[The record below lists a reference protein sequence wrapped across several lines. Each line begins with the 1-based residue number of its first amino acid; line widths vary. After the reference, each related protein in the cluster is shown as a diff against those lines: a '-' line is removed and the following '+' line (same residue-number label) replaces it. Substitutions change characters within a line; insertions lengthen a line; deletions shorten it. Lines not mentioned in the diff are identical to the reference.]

1 MRRSFFAAVL
11 VAFFTLPFSAA
22 AQNRVALL
30 TDINGTVEV
39 SRAGSQTFA
48 PAEWGTQLFE
58 GDRIR
63 TAENARTALLF
74 ANGNMLSLEGNA
86 SMTVSASSIAS
97 PALSG
102 PVRELDGELLAVAS
116 DVMLHRAGEG
126 EIAVLGGL
134 RNAPS
139 SEALQAVYPVN
150 TLIARVAPTFS
161 WTAVDGFDV
170 YTVKV
175 QSAGSTVWSGT
186 TDEAQLAYPASAPA
200 LQPGV
205 TYYWQV
211 EAEDMLDI
219 VSSPLYSFE
228 IADEET
234 AASVE
239 ANQTRIRTMFDGQ
252 TDSSEFWYVLGT
264 YYAGQD
270 LLGDAVLAFNRIAA
284 QHPQSASV
292 HRILGGLYSQTGQKD
307 AAIHALQKAV
317 TLSQKD

>member
-1 MRRSFFAAVL
+1 MRHFLFATLLVAVL
-11 VAFFTLPFSAA
+11 ALPSTSA

-39 SRAGSQTFA
+39 ARAGSQSFA

-139 SEALQAVYPVN
+139 SEALQAAYPVN
-150 TLIARVAPTFS
+150 TLIANAAPTFS
-161 WTAVDGFDV
+161 WTAVEGFER

-175 QSAGSTVWSGT
+175 QSAGATIWSGT
-186 TDEAQLAYPASAPA
+186 SDASELQYPADAPA
-200 LQPGV
+200 LQAGI

-211 EAEDMLDI
+211 EAEDMLD
-219 VSSPLYSFE
+219 VVTSPLYSFE
-228 IADEET
+228 IADDET

-239 ANQTRIRTMFDGQ
+239 ANRTRIQSMFDGQ
-252 TDSSEFWYVLGT
+252 TGSSEYWYVLGT

-270 LLGDAVLAFNRIAA
+270 LLGDAVLAFNRIAT
-284 QHPQSASV
+284 QHPGSASI
-292 HRILGGLYSQTGQKD
+292 HRILGGLYTRTGQKD
-307 AAIHALQKAV
+307 AAIHALQNAV
-317 TLSQKD
+317 SLAQKD

>member
-1 MRRSFFAAVL
+1 MRHFLFATFLVVL
-11 VAFFTLPFSAA
+11 LALPASSS

-39 SRAGSQTFA
+39 ARAGSQSFA

-139 SEALQAVYPVN
+139 SEALQAAYPVN
-150 TLIARVAPTFS
+150 TLIPNAVPTFS
-161 WTAVDGFDV
+161 WTAVDGFDL
-170 YTVKV
+170 YTIKV
-175 QSAGSTVWSGT
+175 QSAGTTIWSGA
-186 TDEAQLAYPASAPA
+186 TDASELQYPATAPA
-200 LQPGV
+200 LVSGV
-205 TYYWQV
+205 SYYWQV
-211 EAEDMLDI
+211 EAEDMLDV

-228 IADEET
+228 VADDET

-239 ANQTRIRTMFDGQ
+239 ANRARIQSMFHGQ
-252 TDSSEFWYVLGT
+252 TESSEFWYVLGT

-270 LLGDAVLAFNRIAA
+270 LLGDAVIAFNRIAT

-292 HRILGGLYSQTGQKD
+292 HRILGRLYSQTGQKD
-307 AAIHALQKAV
+307 AAIQALQKAV
-317 TLSQKD
+317 SLSQKD

>member
-1 MRRSFFAAVL
+1 MRRIYFVTLLVAVL
-11 VAFFTLPFSAA
+11 ALPATSF

-39 SRAGSQTFA
+39 ARAGSQSFA

-134 RNAPS
+134 RNSATS
-139 SEALQAVYPVN
+139 DALQAAYPVN
-150 TLIARVAPTFS
+150 TLIPNAQPTFL
-161 WTAVDGFDV
+161 WTAVDGFDL

-175 QSAGSTVWSGT
+175 QSAGGTIWSGT
-186 TDEAQLAYPASAPA
+186 TDVAEITWPNSAPA
-200 LQPGV
+200 LEPGV

-211 EAEDMLDI
+211 EAEDMLD
-219 VSSPLYSFE
+219 VVASPLYSFE
-228 IADEET
+228 IASEET
-234 AASVE
+234 AASIQSSR
-239 ANQTRIRTMFDGQ
+239 ARIESMFDGQ
-252 TDSSEFWYVLGT
+252 TDSSEYWYVLGT

-270 LLGDAVLAFNRIAA
+270 LLGDAVIAFNRIAT

-307 AAIHALQKAV
+307 AAIQALQKAV
-317 TLSQKD
+317 NLSQKD

>member
-1 MRRSFFAAVL
+1 MRRFLLAALL
-11 VAFFTLPFSAA
+11 VALFSLSHSAT

-39 SRAGSQTFA
+39 ARAGSQSFA

-74 ANGNMLSLEGNA
+74 SNGNMLSLEGNA

-139 SEALQAVYPVN
+139 GEALNAVYPVN
-150 TLIARVAPTFS
+150 TLIASTAPTFS
-161 WTAVDGFDV
+161 WGAVEGFDV

-186 TDEAQLAYPASAPA
+186 TDEAEIAYPASAPT
-200 LQPGV
+200 LEPGV

-228 IADEET
+228 IADAAT
-234 AASVE
+234 AASVD
-239 ANQTRIRTMFDGQ
+239 ANQSRIQSMFDGQ
-252 TDSSEFWYVLGT
+252 SGSSEYWYVLGT

-270 LLGDAVLAFNRIAA
+270 LLGDAVLAFNRIAE

-292 HRILGGLYSQTGQKD
+292 HRILGGLYNQTGQKD
-307 AAIHALQKAV
+307 AAIQALQKAV
-317 TLSQKD
+317 SLSQKD